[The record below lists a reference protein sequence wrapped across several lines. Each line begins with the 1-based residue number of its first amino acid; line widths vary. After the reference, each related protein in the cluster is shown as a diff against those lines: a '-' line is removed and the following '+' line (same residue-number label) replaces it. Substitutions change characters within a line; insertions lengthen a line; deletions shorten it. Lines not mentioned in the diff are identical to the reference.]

1 LQTILLS
8 FGADQKQC
16 WQVLAKGPN
25 VSTINVLRPSKGF
38 RPNRL
43 PEELNV
49 DEFGGQHNSLPFL
62 PIFFYI

>member
-43 PEELNV
+43 PEE
-49 DEFGGQHNSLPFL
+49 FGGQHNSLPFL